1 MIRRWHYI
9 AVSMLLSFS
18 SWAVEEK
25 AVETTGLG
33 AFKTTA
39 VTNPV
44 VSTGSYVQMIFGL
57 VFVVFVIFALAWLV
71 RRMGRLQSV
80 IGGSMK
86 LLGGL
91 SLGQRERAVLVQVGE
106 TQMLL
111 GVAPGSVR
119 TLHVFDEPVV
129 MASPSS
135 TGDSFADKLHA
146 VLKQKKV
153 GA

>member
-1 MIRRWHYI
+1 MIRRCYYLVF
-9 AVSMLLSFS
+9 ALLLSLS
-18 SWAVEEK
+18 AQAVEET
-25 AVETTGLG
+25 AAATAGLSTLKSVG
-33 AFKTTA
+33 
-39 VTNPV
+39 
-44 VSTGSYVQMIFGL
+44 VSSPALSPGSYIQMILGL
-57 VFVVFVIFALAWLV
+57 VFVVFLIFALAWLV

-129 MASPSS
+129 TATPTS
-135 TGDSFADKLHA
+135 TGDSFADKLGA
-146 VLKQKKV
+146 VLKQKA

>member
-1 MIRRWHYI
+1 MIQRWRYI
-9 AVSMLLSFS
+9 VLSMLLSFS
-18 SWAVEEK
+18 VLAVEEK
-25 AVETTGLG
+25 AAPTVGLG
-33 AFKTTA
+33 ALKSTA
-39 VTNPV
+39 VTTPAL
-44 VSTGSYVQMIFGL
+44 STGSYVQMILGL
-57 VFVVFVIFALAWLV
+57 IFVVGLIFSLAWLV

-80 IGGSMK
+80 MGGSMK

-119 TLHVFDEPVV
+119 TLHVFDKPVV
-129 MASPSS
+129 AATPSP
-135 TGDSFADKLHA
+135 TAESFADKLNA
-146 VLKQKKV
+146 VLKQKA

>member
-1 MIRRWHYI
+1 MNWRCYYI
-9 AVSMLLSFS
+9 IFSMLVSFS
-18 SWAVEEK
+18 AQAAEEK
-25 AVETTGLG
+25 AAATAGLG
-33 AFKTTA
+33 TLKSVGVSSPAM
-39 VTNPV
+39 
-44 VSTGSYVQMIFGL
+44 STGSYIQVMLGL
-57 VFVVFVIFALAWLV
+57 VFVVFLIFALAWLV

-91 SLGQRERAVLVQVGE
+91 SLGQRERALLVQVGE
-106 TQMLL
+106 TQILL

-129 MASPSS
+129 TATPTS
-135 TGDSFADKLHA
+135 TGDSFADRLSA
-146 VLKQKKV
+146 VLKQKA